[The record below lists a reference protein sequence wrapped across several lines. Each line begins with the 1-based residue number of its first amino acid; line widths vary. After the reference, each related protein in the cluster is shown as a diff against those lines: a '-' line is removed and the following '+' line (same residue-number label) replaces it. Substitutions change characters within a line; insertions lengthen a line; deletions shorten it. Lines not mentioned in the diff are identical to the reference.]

1 MRHARKRT
9 TQRGFSLI
17 ELAVVLAVVA
27 ILYRI
32 AAPSFGAWI
41 SNTQTRTAAE
51 SIQNGLQ
58 LARAEAIRRNRS
70 VIFWLT
76 AQGTGGADW
85 MVACSPKWVAGAG
98 AVPENPGDCPG
109 PTSTTTGAPAFTT
122 TAPVNWIQYHTA
134 SAQQTPQ
141 VQVATLPGGSYLV
154 TFNSLGME
162 SLNNDDTSAPMT
174 EIDITN
180 PSAPA
185 ATARPLRVTINGG
198 SIRLC
203 DPNLTLANDPRG
215 CN

>member
-1 MRHARKRT
+1 MRHAMKRT

-32 AAPSFGAWI
+32 AAPSFGGWI

-76 AQGTGGADW
+76 AQGTAGPDW
-85 MVACSPKWVAGAG
+85 MVACSPKWVAGTG
-98 AVPENPGDCPG
+98 AIPENPGDCPG
-109 PTSTTTGAPAFTT
+109 PASTATAAPAPSAT
-122 TAPVNWIQYHTA
+122 PPINWIQYQS
-134 SAQQTPQ
+134 SAGQQTTQAQ
-141 VQVATLPGGSYLV
+141 VTTTPGASYVV
-154 TFNSLGME
+154 TFNSLGMV
-162 SLNNDDTSAPMT
+162 SINDDGSPPMT
-174 EIDITN
+174 QIDITN
-180 PSAPA
+180 ATA
-185 ATARPLRVTINGG
+185 ATPRPLRVTINGG

-203 DPNLTLANDPRG
+203 DPNLALANDPRG
-215 CN
+215 CT